1 MTDPLPPAEHAADE
15 LAPAQATAALTTALQ
30 TIGRRRRPR
39 VQSEDVVTEAVSIVD
54 VAIRRHR
61 GRRALVVTYTQNG
74 QRGAMAFRV
83 HEAWL
88 RVLRGRITEALGK

>member
-15 LAPAQATAALTTALQ
+15 LTPAQATAALTTALQ
-30 TIGRRRRPR
+30 TISRRRRPR
-39 VQSEDVVTEAVSIVD
+39 VTPEDVVTNAVSIVD
-54 VAIRRHR
+54 VVIKRHR
-61 GRRALVVTYTQNG
+61 GRRALVVTFTKDG

-88 RVLRGRITEALGK
+88 RVLRGRITEALGA